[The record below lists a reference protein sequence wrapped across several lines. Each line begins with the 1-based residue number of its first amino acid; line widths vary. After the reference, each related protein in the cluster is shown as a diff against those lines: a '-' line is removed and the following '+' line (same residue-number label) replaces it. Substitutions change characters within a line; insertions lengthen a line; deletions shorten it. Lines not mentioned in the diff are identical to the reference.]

1 MTSER
6 SVLERLALHTEQLEE
21 LNRRQS
27 EVNIFEIL
35 QVENREIRH
44 SNILAWLLNPEESH
58 GLGDSFLRGCIRA
71 VIRNIED
78 RDDSEKDYIL
88 IDSNQNDG
96 ISNDIEKDASWWLTA
111 NFYKVFVEREREY
124 KDIVITG
131 KGRVSGEDD
140 SGKDGFLI
148 AIENKVNAKEGQIR
162 GKKQTEVYYE
172 DLMNPGAARKDGT
185 HYSEFKKRMFVFLT
199 PDGDPASD
207 SHWAVLTYDD
217 IVTAL
222 ENAVNVRNVPEASEI
237 VIRNY
242 IQSIRRHIP
251 GDPEII
257 ELCDKMLND
266 EQGKAIDIILK
277 AKNGKY
283 EPKDSEERRF
293 ISAITEKYAGAIK
306 AIEDNRSDV
315 SYIVGQ
321 YIRKALRKIYSEG
334 EYDVELPEKF
344 NQKAYIKFTTKGM
357 TDILDGPLK
366 EPISPWRT
374 KDKYYYEFDNRAQGN
389 DKTKVSFFLTLGG
402 GEFLQENCLL
412 NIESQISALFGA
424 SLRDNYIYKRCP
436 IPFRKK
442 NAKVFTLKDREA
454 LEQDVEAFVRK
465 KIKEAYECEAK
476 IKNYFNEFNT

>member
-1 MTSER
+1 M
-6 SVLERLALHTEQLEE
+6 
-21 LNRRQS
+21 
-27 EVNIFEIL
+27 
-35 QVENREIRH
+35 
-44 SNILAWLLNPEESH
+44 
-58 GLGDSFLRGCIRA
+58 
-71 VIRNIED
+71 
-78 RDDSEKDYIL
+78 
-88 IDSNQNDG
+88 
-96 ISNDIEKDASWWLTA
+96 
-111 NFYKVFVEREREY
+111 FVEREREY

-242 IQSIRRHIP
+242 IQSIRRHIT

-442 NAKVFTLKDREA
+442 NAKVFTLNDREA